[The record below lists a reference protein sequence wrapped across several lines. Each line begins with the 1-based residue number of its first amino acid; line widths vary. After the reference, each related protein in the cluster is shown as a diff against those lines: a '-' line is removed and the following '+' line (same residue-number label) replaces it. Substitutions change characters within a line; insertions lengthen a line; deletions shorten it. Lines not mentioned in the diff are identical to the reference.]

1 MSKYNDYLTA
11 SDYYRFLNCPHWP
24 YYERFAN
31 EQEKEFKRP
40 SIEAELKRQE
50 DGVAHEKEV
59 MESLFKGQ
67 DVATAKTTKDPEK
80 DSEATL
86 DLMRRGVAYIYQGTI
101 THNDWTGRPD
111 LLKKVDGESV
121 LGPWHYVPIDIK
133 SAHHVGKYHRLQLMF
148 YAVILEQL
156 QGRFPARGH
165 IINKDGDLHEVM
177 LGDYVAEF
185 HEFTEELEKIR
196 AGEKPDPVLRK
207 SCFDVGPWGKLCEHD
222 AKAADDIAQ
231 LFNVD
236 VKKLKALRELGI
248 RTVADAAVMDPAELD
263 GKSPGL
269 RQHGLEV
276 AKQQAV
282 SLLNKSVIVRE
293 PVILDAPP
301 IEIHFDI
308 ESDPPNDVDYL
319 LGCLIRTKEK
329 TEYRPFVAKKLEDEG
344 KMWKEFLAWIETLE
358 EPYQVIHYAAYERIR
373 LAVLERRYGGSAA
386 LDGFRENMIDMK
398 QVLTHSIVLPLYFYG
413 LKYSAPFFGFKWRG
427 DVKSGGQSVDVFEDY
442 LATQNE
448 ALLNEIILYNEDDVK
463 ATAVL
468 ADWCRAYAKRLTT
481 YNEPYPWVKGFPQ
494 EYIGN
499 KQ

>member
-1 MSKYNDYLTA
+1 MSKYQDYLTA

-24 YYERFAN
+24 YYDRFAS
-31 EQEKEFKRP
+31 EEEKELKREP
-40 SIEAELKRQE
+40 TEAELKRQE

-59 MESLFKGQ
+59 VEALFKNKDMIEL
-67 DVATAKTTKDPEK
+67 DVTGDPEK

-86 DLMRRGVAYIYQGTI
+86 DLMRRGVPLIYQGTI
-101 THNDWTGRPD
+101 TNNDWTGRPD
-111 LLKKVDGESV
+111 LLKKVDGESIF
-121 LGPWHYVPIDIK
+121 GAWHYVPIDIK
-133 SAHHVGKYHRLQLMF
+133 SAHNVGKYHRLQLMF

-156 QGRFPARGH
+156 QGGFPARGY
-165 IINKDGDLHEVM
+165 IINKDGEEHEVM

-222 AKAADDIAQ
+222 AKVSNDIAQ

-236 VKKLKALRELGI
+236 VKKLRALRELGI
-248 RTVADAAVMDPAELD
+248 RTIEDAAGMDPVELD

-276 AKQQAV
+276 AKQQAE
-282 SLLNKSVIVRE
+282 SLLHDIVIVRE
-293 PVILDAPP
+293 AVVLNAPP
-301 IEIHFDI
+301 MEIHFDI

-319 LGCLIRTKEK
+319 LGILIRTREK
-329 TEYRPFVAKKLEDEG
+329 TEYIPFVAKKLEDEG
-344 KMWKEFLAWIETLE
+344 KMWKEFLAWMETLE
-358 EPYQVIHYAAYERIR
+358 EPYQVIHYAPYEKIR
-373 LAVLERRYGGSAA
+373 LKVLERRYGGSEA
-386 LDGFRENMIDMK
+386 LDRFRENMIDMK
-398 QVLTHSIVLPLYFYG
+398 QVITHSVVLPLYFYG

-427 DVKSGGQSVDVFEDY
+427 DVKSGGQSVDVFEEY

-448 ALLNEIILYNEDDVK
+448 DLLNEIILYNEDDVR

-468 ADWCRAYAKRLTT
+468 ADWCRAYARKLTT
-481 YNEPYPWVKGFPQ
+481 YSEPYPWVGGILS
-494 EYIGN
+494 EY
-499 KQ
+499 K